1 MEKLIAN
8 PMQFWAESHA
18 WIIGFILISLS
29 SYTRFNIPPT
39 SRSCTTWGRYYT
51 AAVMY
56 MGVTITGWLMLAN
69 TPDILAYLGNK
80 ANVEPSVTQLA
91 APLYAALV
99 LTVLVSSLKPFQKAD
114 ERLRTFLQ
122 DLAR

>member
-1 MEKLIAN
+1 MEKLLAH
-8 PMQFWAESHA
+8 PLQSWDESHA

-29 SYTRFNIPPT
+29 AYTRFNIPQT
-39 SRSCTTWGRYYT
+39 SRSSTTWGRYYT

-56 MGVTITGWLMLAN
+56 VGVTITVWLILAD
-69 TPDILAYLGNK
+69 TPDILAYLGNQAK
-80 ANVEPSVTQLA
+80 VESPVTQLA

-99 LTVLVSSLKPFQKAD
+99 LTILVSSLKPFQKAD

-122 DLAR
+122 DL